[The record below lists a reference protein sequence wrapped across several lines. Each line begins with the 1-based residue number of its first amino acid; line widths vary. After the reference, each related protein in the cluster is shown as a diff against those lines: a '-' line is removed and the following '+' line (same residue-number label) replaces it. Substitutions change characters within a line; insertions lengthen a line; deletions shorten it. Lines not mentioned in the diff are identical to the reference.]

1 MRLDGGIRVPTFMNR
16 DKGGPGGGHLKL
28 GVHLVSVSVCTN
40 VNGY

>member
-1 MRLDGGIRVPTFMNR
+1 MNQ
-16 DKGGPGGGHLKL
+16 DKGAGAWGAGHLKL